1 MSHFASVTYRD
12 NFPASLPATC
22 RQKRYMF
29 KPHNTISRTCFM
41 AQQMHIVHSD
51 FIEYDNVTIRK
62 PSKKVVSPDGFE
74 ALLTWTSLPII
85 IGNLLF
91 IQSHQ
96 RLFFLNYSWDMDLY
110 QLVKPPV
117 NDYSVVNVN
126 LWQAIIPGASK
137 TWFQQSWS
145 YLMQQK
151 RKLIT

>member
-74 ALLTWTSLPII
+74 AFYKNSKKWYRCTAENEHFPLIHFPSDSNDWRTRHSLRCTDE
-85 IGNLLF
+85 
-91 IQSHQ
+91 IQKI
-96 RLFFLNYSWDMDLY
+96 
-110 QLVKPPV
+110 VK
-117 NDYSVVNVN
+117 NGIDA
-126 LWQAIIPGASK
+126 QTK
-137 TWFQQSWS
+137 FEQT
-145 YLMQQK
+145 K
-151 RKLIT
+151 

>member
-74 ALLTWTSLPII
+74 AFYKNSKKWYRCTAENEHHLLRQIRYLLT
-85 IGNLLF
+85 
-91 IQSHQ
+91 
-96 RLFFLNYSWDMDLY
+96 
-110 QLVKPPV
+110 
-117 NDYSVVNVN
+117 
-126 LWQAIIPGASK
+126 
-137 TWFQQSWS
+137 
-145 YLMQQK
+145 
-151 RKLIT
+151 

>member
-74 ALLTWTSLPII
+74 AFYK
-85 IGNLLF
+85 N
-91 IQSHQ
+91 
-96 RLFFLNYSWDMDLY
+96 
-110 QLVKPPV
+110 
-117 NDYSVVNVN
+117 
-126 LWQAIIPGASK
+126 SK
-137 TWFQQSWS
+137 KWYRCTAENEPHFQ
-145 YLMQQK
+145 
-151 RKLIT
+151 